1 MTKYIF
7 CTGGVVS
14 SLGKGV
20 AAASIGRILKSRG
33 LSVTVQKLDPYLN
46 VDPGTMSPYEHG
58 EVFVLE
64 DGAETDLDL
73 GAYERFIDVNL
84 TSASNMTSGQVYQQV
99 INRERRGDYLGKT
112 IQVIPHVTNQIKA
125 SITQVARQS
134 NADIV
139 IIEVGGTVGDIEGLP
154 FLEAIRQMR
163 KDAGRDNTF
172 YIHVTLLP
180 YLNATKELKTKPT
193 QHSVRELR
201 GIGIQPDM
209 IMCRADLP
217 VGNDL
222 REKIALFCDVD
233 ENAVVPLT
241 TVDTIYEVPLIL
253 EEAGIADL
261 ICKRLQIEC
270 RPPEL
275 AEWRDLVAHIKKPK
289 PTVSIG
295 IVGKYVELEDAY
307 ISVYEALHHAATQ
320 QECEVEIEWISSE
333 DLERMRGFDRLEKVS
348 GIVVPG
354 GFGERGIEGK
364 IVAAKFARVRSVP
377 YLGLCLGM
385 QVMVIDTAREVF
397 GGESANSSEFNPT
410 TPFPVID
417 LMPDQRGI
425 DNLGGTMRLG
435 SYPCHLVEGTLAANA
450 YRADVVHE
458 RHRHRFELNNEYRDK
473 LAEAGLIFSGL
484 SPDGRLVEIVEMKG
498 HPFML
503 GSQFHPEFKS
513 RPTRPHPLFSA
524 FVAAVRQQ
532 AGLVN
537 STEGK
542 NVAELM
548 VQTNGNT
555 T

>member
-73 GAYERFIDVNL
+73 GAYERFIDENL
-84 TSASNMTSGQVYQQV
+84 TRASNLTSGQVYQQV

-125 SITQVARQS
+125 SITSVARES

-139 IIEVGGTVGDIEGLP
+139 IVEVGGTVGDIEGLP
-154 FLEAIRQMR
+154 FLEALRQMR
-163 KDAGRDNTF
+163 KDAGRENTF

-180 YLNATKELKTKPT
+180 HLQATGELKTKPT

-201 GIGIQPDM
+201 GIGLQPDM

-217 VGNDL
+217 VGDDL
-222 REKIALFCDVD
+222 REKIALFCDV
-233 ENAVVPLT
+233 EQEAVVPLV

-253 EEAGIADL
+253 EKAGVAEFICNRLHIDCPPADL
-261 ICKRLQIEC
+261 S
-270 RPPEL
+270 
-275 AEWRDLVAHIKKPK
+275 EWRSLVAHIKKPK
-289 PTVSIG
+289 PPITIG
-295 IVGKYVELEDAY
+295 IVGKYVQLEDAY
-307 ISVYEALHHAATQ
+307 ISVYEALQEAATQ
-320 QECEVEIEWISSE
+320 QDCEAQIEWIAAE
-333 DLERMRGFDRLEKVS
+333 DLERMRGFDRLEKVN

-364 IVAAKFARVRSVP
+364 IVAAKFARVRETP

-385 QVMVIDTAREVF
+385 QVMVIELAREVF
-397 GGESANSSEFNPT
+397 GNDTPNSTEFNPT
-410 TPFPVID
+410 TAYPVID
-417 LMPDQRGI
+417 LMPDQRDI
-425 DNLGGTMRLG
+425 ADLGGTMRLG
-435 SYPCHLVEGTLAANA
+435 SYPCCLVAGTLAARA
-450 YRADVVHE
+450 YQVDLVHE
-458 RHRHRFELNNEYRDK
+458 RHRHRFEFKNEYRER
-473 LAEAGLIFSGL
+473 LQEGGLVLSGL
-484 SPDGRLVEIVEMKG
+484 SPDGRLVEIAELKN

-503 GSQFHPEFKS
+503 GSQFHPEFRS
-513 RPTRPHPLFSA
+513 RPTRPHPLFTA
-524 FVAAVRQQ
+524 FIKAARVH
-532 AGLVN
+532 AGLADAQE
-537 STEGK
+537 TAAA
-542 NVAELM
+542 AEPLL
-548 VQTNGNT
+548 QSSNHK
-555 T
+555 

>member
-1 MTKYIF
+1 MIKYIF

-20 AAASIGRILKSRG
+20 TAASIGRILKSRG

-73 GAYERFIDVNL
+73 GAYGRFIDENL
-84 TSASNMTSGQVYQQV
+84 TRASNLTSGQVYQQV

-125 SITQVARQS
+125 SIIQVARETG
-134 NADIV
+134 AEIV
-139 IIEVGGTVGDIEGLP
+139 IVEVGGTVGDIESLP

-180 YLNATKELKTKPT
+180 HLNATNELKTKPT

-209 IMCRADLP
+209 IVCRADLP
-217 VGNDL
+217 VPDDL

-233 ENAVVPLT
+233 MQAVVPLT
-241 TVDTIYEVPLIL
+241 TVETIYEVPLIL
-253 EEAGIADL
+253 EKTGVADF
-261 ICKRLQIEC
+261 ICERMHLEC
-270 RPPEL
+270 AAPDL
-275 AEWRDLVAHIKKPK
+275 TEWRKMVEHIKKPK
-289 PTVSIG
+289 PPVTIG
-295 IVGKYVELEDAY
+295 VVGKYIDLEDAY
-307 ISVYEALHHAATQ
+307 ISVYEALQHAATQ
-320 QECEVEIEWISSE
+320 QDCEVNIEWIASE
-333 DLERMRGFDRLEKVS
+333 DFERGRGLERLEKVN

-364 IVAAKFARVRSVP
+364 IVAAKFARVRQTP

-385 QVMVIDTAREVF
+385 QVMVIELARDVF
-397 GGESANSSEFNPT
+397 ESDVPNSTEFNPT
-410 TPFPVID
+410 TPHPVID
-417 LMPDQRGI
+417 LMPDQRDI
-425 DNLGGTMRLG
+425 ADLGGTMRLG
-435 SYPCHLVEGTLAANA
+435 SYPCRLVPGTVAAQA
-450 YRADVVHE
+450 YGSAVVTE
-458 RHRHRFELNNEYRDK
+458 RHRHRFEFNNEYRQV
-473 LAEAGLIFSGL
+473 LQEAGLVLCGL
-484 SPDGRLVEIVEMKG
+484 SPDGRLVEIAEIKD

-524 FVAAVRQQ
+524 FIKAARAHAGLIEVRTMPLVAAPVAGQ
-532 AGLVN
+532 AN
-537 STEGK
+537 HK
-542 NVAELM
+542 
-548 VQTNGNT
+548 
-555 T
+555 